1 MVRDSYG
8 VGVWKEIR
16 KQWELFNSMISFV
29 VGNGCRMK
37 FWKDR
42 WCSDEPLCETFLS
55 LFALSDSKE
64 LQGHLVKREQE
75 DRVMWKGYSKVV
87 FSIKGLYSLLET
99 DRTIPFPLKK
109 VWNP

>member
-1 MVRDSYG
+1 MEHRGEEGNWNIRFVRNLND
-8 VGVWKEIR
+8 
-16 KQWELFNSMISFV
+16 WELGILE
-29 VGNGCRMK
+29 C
-37 FWKDR
+37 
-42 WCSDEPLCETFLS
+42 FLS
-55 LFALSDSKE
+55 K

-87 FSIKGLYSLLET
+87 FSIKGLYSLPET